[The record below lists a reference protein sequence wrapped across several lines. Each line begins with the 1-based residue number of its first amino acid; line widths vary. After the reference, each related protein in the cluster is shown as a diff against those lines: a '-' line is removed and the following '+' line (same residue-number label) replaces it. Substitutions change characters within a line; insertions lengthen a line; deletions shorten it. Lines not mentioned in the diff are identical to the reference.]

1 MSGSSGTVSGMD
13 LVVTAEAA
21 HARKKRMRA
30 INFGYLPYMAEIVKR
45 KFVEQFPN
53 ADLAQIL
60 MLARAPGGF
69 GRQSLQHAERDSAFA
84 FESRKLGEGVKAR
97 AISKQSEL
105 IVRGQKRFVAFQHC
119 LKSAAE
125 TRAFH
130 VVQMCQH
137 HRDRPA
143 IRRRLPGQIF
153 LARGGKQAPQNV
165 RRLSQ
170 NV

>member
-84 FESRKLGEGVKAR
+84 FESRKLGEGVK
-97 AISKQSEL
+97 
-105 IVRGQKRFVAFQHC
+105 
-119 LKSAAE
+119 